1 MPTACRGL
9 KETESIEWLQ
19 PRPGRVPTSPPRQK
33 KVRINMKAIRQLI
46 QKSENMSPCMKKQ
59 SQINSI
65 TKRISSGR
73 KSRFLATWQMLHR
86 VVAMLVL
93 AMTFSGM
100 WATSYVFIYNG
111 NNYLGIDANGN
122 IKNYTTFNAA
132 YCVWT
137 CYNGANE
144 ATLNAENPY
153 ALRITYNGNTWYMY
167 SSDPTSGTAGA
178 TITTSTT
185 AQNTWRLTD
194 NRLNFRPPTWTRD
207 RFAYYRSGWRT
218 SNTGKANNNN
228 GYLSNNG
235 GTDYRATAYAGTNH
249 PETGGITITANPTTI
264 ENVNGTSSL
273 QTTFTNYIQPYVTFN
288 FNGGNHNVYGNAD
301 HGNTT
306 PTPLYSLDGC
316 THSWTMENA
325 ETNATINDNGAYA
338 AGLTYSSA
346 STTERVVTVKL
357 TVSNADYNF
366 NQEAT
371 TTVTLARA
379 VTNITSLNQITNQN
393 GSYKLVA
400 DVNASGSTMI
410 ENFNGYFDGDFHVI
424 TGLTHPIFNNL
435 NGAEVKNVIVD
446 HVNIYRDG
454 DAGAIA
460 CQARGNSRIYN
471 CGVLST
477 GSTFEFDKSV
487 SGNTST
493 IETTGN
499 GVSVG
504 GIVGAIFNNTRVAN
518 CFSYADVSATGGN
531 NPHASGIVGW
541 ADNWVNSN
549 NYVTNGTNCFVVN
562 CMFYGNLTGGQRSPI
577 VYVNGFNN
585 TYTTWSYFRY
595 KSIPDVTGLN
605 QNGALA
611 AQEDMWLKRFK
622 FFQSAVTNHRDM
634 AAVYIFND
642 ANHINEIAQWYID
655 ESIAPWPILRKAGP
669 QKSVLERT
677 IPNTGNANEGNLITN
692 GKRLLSSED
701 GTTVLDDDVTQRYNM
716 NVGSDGMLHVNFD
729 ISGTGVA
736 SGGQTYSV
744 DLPITDMDFA
754 HYDYTWGKV
763 VLPFANE
770 FEGWTPNYEYICTGW
785 EITSVTGGTAGT
797 LTDYNFADRNCTAKD
812 IYDATNNPIIFAQG
826 GNWIVPYGVTS
837 INVKAHFAK
846 AYYLSDPNYDCSGNG
861 GNAIGGTRPTTY
873 HGRTVYTS
881 VANAWN
887 AMADKTLPHDQAL
900 VLVGNYHYNSNQ
912 SGNYTKKGCTI
923 MSIDEDKD
931 QQPDFGWY
939 NSDGNFRANW
949 MPMRWDFIALYGFN
963 MVQTNTAPPGIAIPI
978 AKGWLEFTETTICR
992 TYEFESNDANRANN
1006 DDNHSRNA
1014 WIINGGYFQQIVR
1027 AYTGD
1032 NANKLSYMKVGGNA
1046 YIKEFFHGNH
1056 SGTTLKFTLRP
1067 IIVTGGEIAQ
1077 CFLTGMGNKNEITAT
1092 DNNVRFYCAGGKID
1106 KYLSVYNGY
1115 PVVDATM
1122 KVDHARIGRF
1132 FGGGTSPKAQLS
1144 GNINVTMDNSYVDF
1158 FCGGPEFGDMGI
1170 GKTVTV
1176 STTGSIFG
1184 EYYGAGFGGTALT
1197 RITNGDGQKTPFG
1210 VSGRSRLNYNEGE
1223 GGFEVSYEME
1233 AILDGG
1239 GNSLYRYYD
1248 YRADLSMA
1256 TVGPTTTTA
1265 EKCLFLSN
1273 FYGGGCQGKVNG
1285 TINSSLTNCD
1295 VVENA
1300 FGGGYKAAAT
1310 TIDVYPT
1317 GGNTWQVWDGTY
1329 KAYSD
1334 PVYPTPEVFTWQHGN
1349 NNRADDAANI
1359 LYTTADMTQMGRVT
1373 GNITITINGGTIGKN
1388 VYGGGNESPSDKQT
1402 NVTITGGAQ
1411 ITGDVYGGANKANVG
1426 DATIVDILAGTVGN
1440 VFGANNVSGTKSGTV
1455 TVNINQAAEKTVTIN
1470 NNVYGGGNLADYTG
1484 NPLVN
1489 MMNGTVNGSVFGG
1502 GLSAKVTG
1510 NTDVEVTGGNVNDAV
1525 YGGGALADV
1534 TGNTTVNLLNGTVN
1548 NVYGGGLGRDA
1559 VAADAEHGI
1568 AAADAVE
1575 AIVGGNTNITLN
1587 GSVVKGSIFGCNN
1600 VNGTPKGHAKV
1611 LITATTANPDSVS
1624 NPNAYHVTAV
1634 YGGGNQ
1640 AAYIPTNTN
1649 EYAEVV
1655 VEGCDNS
1662 IRYVYGGGNAAS
1674 TPKTQVTING
1684 GTIFNVFGGGN
1695 GKTETGA
1702 AIENPGADVGY
1713 LDWLQDEA
1721 HKYGEGTTNVNI
1733 YGGTIT
1739 SVFGGSNTKGNIRV
1753 QSNVKLDEQG
1763 GCSFQVGD
1771 VYGAGN
1777 EAEMYGNGNLIIGCI
1792 PGLKEIYGGAKNADI
1807 NGDIHLIISNGRFNR
1822 VFGGNN
1828 IGGCINGS
1836 IKVTIDETGCD
1847 PVIIDELYG
1856 CGNNAAYSVYGYN
1869 EDGTVKTSGENPE
1882 PDPEVNIISFTH
1894 IGKVFGGGYG
1904 AGAVVAG
1911 NPTVNINVIPG
1922 EHAEEDD
1929 GTYLDEH
1936 KLGSIGTV
1944 FGGGNA
1950 ANVVGNTNVNI
1961 GTVDTNAHIA
1971 KEGDSDIDT
1980 SPKAVGANITGNVY
1994 GGGNAADVT
2003 GKTNVVVGQPKTT
2016 PVTP

>member
-1 MPTACRGL
+1 MKL
-9 KETESIEWLQ
+9 FSIQ
-19 PRPGRVPTSPPRQK
+19 
-33 KVRINMKAIRQLI
+33 N
-46 QKSENMSPCMKKQ
+46 CQ
-59 SQINSI
+59 SQTHPSAQAL
-65 TKRISSGR
+65 RLLALVVLLLSLGISTAR
-73 KSRFLATWQMLHR
+73 AEK
-86 VVAMLVL
+86 
-93 AMTFSGM
+93 
-100 WATSYVFIYNG
+100 YVFISNG
-111 NNYLGIDANGN
+111 NYLGIDANGN
-122 IKNYTTFNAA
+122 ITNYTTFNAA

-137 CYNGANE
+137 CYKGANE
-144 ATLNAENPY
+144 A
-153 ALRITYNGNTWYMY
+153 ALGTNNDNLCSLKNGNYY
-167 SSDPTSGTAGA
+167 LNGSTSNGTAVSR
-178 TITTSTT
+178 STGVV
-185 AQNTWRLTD
+185 NNWRTD
-194 NRLNFRPPTWTRD
+194 GNGYLR
-207 RFAYYRSGWRT
+207 YRSGNTNYYLYYRGGSWRT
-218 SNTGKANNNN
+218 SNQGNQNNNN
-228 GYLSNNG
+228 AYSYDR
-235 GTDYRATAYAGTNH
+235 TDYRAIAYVGTDH
-249 PETGGITITANPTTI
+249 PATGGIAITANPATI
-264 ENVNGTSSL
+264 ENVNGTSNL
-273 QTTFTNYIQPYVTFN
+273 QTTFNTYTQPYVTFN
-288 FNGGNHNVYGNAD
+288 FGGGVHNVYGNDD

-306 PTPLYSLDGC
+306 PPPLYSLDG
-316 THSWTMENA
+316 TYSWTMENA
-325 ETNATINDNGAYA
+325 GSNAVLNANPNIWWTNV
-338 AGLTYSSA
+338 TYSTFSA
-346 STTERVVTVKL
+346 TDRVVTVKL
-357 TVSNADYNF
+357 TVSNAAYNF

-379 VTNITSLNQITNQN
+379 VTNITSLNQITNPN

-424 TGLTHPIFNNL
+424 TGLTHPIFNTL

-446 HVNIYRDG
+446 HVNISRNG

-460 CQARGNSRIYN
+460 CQAYGNSRIYN

-493 IETTGN
+493 IKTTGN

-504 GIVGAIFNNTRVAN
+504 GIVGAIFDNTRVAN

-541 ADNWVNSN
+541 ANNWVNSN

-577 VYVNGFNN
+577 VYVNGFND

-595 KSIPDVTGLN
+595 KSIPNVTGLN

-642 ANHINEIAQWYID
+642 ASRINEIAQWYID
-655 ESIAPWPILRKAGP
+655 ESIAPWPILRNAGP

-701 GTTVLDDDVTQRYNM
+701 GTTVLDADVTQRYNM
-716 NVGSDGMLHVNFD
+716 NVGSNGMLHVNFD

-744 DLPITDMDFA
+744 ELPITDMDFA

-785 EITSVTGGTAGT
+785 EITSVTGGTAGR

-812 IYDATNNPIIFAQG
+812 IYHATNNPIIFAQG

-837 INVKAHFAK
+837 VNIKAHFAK
-846 AYYLSDPNYDCSGNG
+846 AYYLADANYDCQGG
-861 GNAIGGTRPTTY
+861 GNDGFGGTRPNTY

-912 SGNYTKKGCTI
+912 SGNYTNKGCTI

-931 QQPDFGWY
+931 QQPDYGWY
-939 NSDGNFRANW
+939 ASVNSYRADW

-1027 AYTGD
+1027 AYTGN
-1032 NANKLSYMKVGGNA
+1032 NADKLSYMKVGGNA

-1132 FGGGTSPKAQLS
+1132 FGGGMSPKAQLS

-1158 FCGGPEFGDMGI
+1158 FCGGPEFGDMGN

-1210 VSGRSRLNYNEGE
+1210 VSGRSRLNYNAGE

-1256 TVGPTTTTA
+1256 TVGLTTTTA

-1349 NNRADDAANI
+1349 NNTSDDSRNI

-1373 GNITITINGGTIGKN
+1373 GAISITVNGGAVGKN
-1388 VYGGGNESPSDKQT
+1388 VYGGGNESPSDDAATVLIK
-1402 NVTITGGAQ
+1402 GGAH
-1411 ITGDVYGGANKANVG
+1411 VG
-1426 DATIVDILAGTVGN
+1426 QD
-1440 VFGANNVSGTKSGTV
+1440 
-1455 TVNINQAAEKTVTIN
+1455 
-1470 NNVYGGGNLADYTG
+1470 
-1484 NPLVN
+1484 
-1489 MMNGTVNGSVFGG
+1489 VFGG
-1502 GLSAKVTG
+1502 GNIASVGKSVT
-1510 NTDVEVTGGNVNDAV
+1510 VTLGDGEIADASNVAGSI
-1525 YGGGALADV
+1525 YGGGALAN
-1534 TGNTTVNLLNGTVN
+1534 TNTTSGNTTVNLFGGSVTD
-1548 NVYGGGLGRDA
+1548 VYGGALGNA
-1559 VAADAEHGI
+1559 STAAYVYGPI
-1568 AAADAVE
+1568 TVNLGNNGTNSTMSS
-1575 AIVGGNTNITLN
+1575 IVN
-1587 GSVVKGSIFGCNN
+1587 GSIFGCNN
-1600 VNGTPKGHAKV
+1600 VNGTPKNS
-1611 LITATTANPDSVS
+1611 TTVNIYKTTPRADQASDEYAV
-1624 NPNAYHVTAV
+1624 PNV

-1640 AAYIPTNTN
+1640 ADYTPDNANNHSTLVHVY
-1649 EYAEVV
+1649 
-1655 VEGCDNS
+1655 GCDNS
-1662 IRYVYGGGNAAS
+1662 IQNLYGGGNAAC
-1674 TPKTQVTING
+1674 TPANHLIVEG
-1684 GTIFNVFGGGN
+1684 GTFDYVFGGGN
-1695 GKTETGA
+1695 GAGVG
-1702 AIENPGADVGY
+1702 NPGANVGY
-1713 LDWLQDEA
+1713 HHYADNDPAPHTSAQ
-1721 HKYGEGTTNVNI
+1721 YGTGVAATEI
-1733 YGGTIT
+1733 KGGIIHNL
-1739 SVFGGSNTKGNIRV
+1739 FGGSNTKGNIRQTALSTIAEGEGSTCNLV
-1753 QSNVKLDEQG
+1753 IDE
-1763 GCSFQVGD
+1763 
-1771 VYGAGN
+1771 VYGGGN
-1777 EAEMYGNGNLIIGCI
+1777 EAYMDGDIVLDLHCNQGFKAL
-1792 PGLKEIYGGAKNADI
+1792 YGGAKAANINKDI
-1807 NGDIHLIISNGRFNR
+1807 NLTITSGDFGRI
-1822 VFGGNN
+1822 FGGNN
-1828 IGGCINGS
+1828 MSGTINGS
-1836 IKVTIDETGCD
+1836 ITVNIEETGCY
-1847 PVIIDELYG
+1847 PIRIGELYG
-1856 CGNNAAYSVYGYN
+1856 GGNQAAYSTPAGKR
-1869 EDGTVKTSGENPE
+1869 GPTI
-1882 PDPEVNIISFTH
+1882 NIISCTE

-1904 AGAVVAG
+1904 EDATVTGD
-1911 NPTVNINVIPG
+1911 TYVNINMIKGAASKQEEPSTSVGTIG
-1922 EHAEEDD
+1922 EVYGGGYGAPLVGNTHVNI
-1929 GTYLDEH
+1929 GTKSQVTLQSLTTDKVKTVEGVHIGDVELHLYGETFT
-1936 KLGSIGTV
+1936 GTGTV
-1944 FGGGNA
+1944 FGGGFGEDA
-1950 ANVVGNTNVNI
+1950 ILTGDTHVDIRGNYTR
-1961 GTVDTNAHIA
+1961 
-1971 KEGDSDIDT
+1971 IDH
-1980 SPKAVGANITGNVY
+1980 NVY
-1994 GGGNAADVT
+1994 GGGNGAKVT
-2003 GKTNVVVGQPKTT
+2003 GNTDIIIGEDPE
-2016 PVTP
+2016 

>member
-1 MPTACRGL
+1 MHSNTMHNMNHINL
-9 KETESIEWLQ
+9 FNQIE
-19 PRPGRVPTSPPRQK
+19 
-33 KVRINMKAIRQLI
+33 
-46 QKSENMSPCMKKQ
+46 
-59 SQINSI
+59 
-65 TKRISSGR
+65 SSGR
-73 KSRFLATWQMLHR
+73 NSRFLAMQQLLHR
-86 VVAMLVL
+86 VVTMLML
-93 AMTFSGM
+93 AFVCAGA
-100 WATSYVFIYNG
+100 WATDYVFVYNG
-111 NNYLGIDANGN
+111 NYLGIDANGN
-122 IKNYTTFNAA
+122 IKNYTTFDPAN
-132 YCVWT
+132 CVWT

-144 ATLNAENPY
+144 ATLNANNPY
-153 ALRITYNGNTWYMY
+153 TLRITYNGNTRYMY
-167 SSDPTSGTAGA
+167 SSDPTNGTAGA
-178 TITTSTT
+178 TITTSST

-194 NRLNFRPPTWTRD
+194 NRLNFRPDTWSNN
-207 RFAYYRSGWRT
+207 RFAYYRNGWRT
-218 SNTGKANNNN
+218 SNSGKKNDNTG
-228 GYLSNNG
+228 YQSNDG
-235 GTDYRATAYAGTNH
+235 RTDYRATAYAGTNH
-249 PETGGITITANPTTI
+249 PATGGITITANPTTI
-264 ENVNGTSSL
+264 EDVNGTSNL

-306 PTPLYSLDGC
+306 PTPLYSLNGG

-325 ETNATINDNGAYA
+325 GTNATINDYGAYA

-371 TTVTLARA
+371 TTVTLAQA
-379 VTNITSLNQITNQN
+379 VTNITSLSQITNQN
-393 GSYKLVA
+393 GSYKLVE
-400 DVNASGSTMI
+400 DVDASGSTMI
-410 ENFNGYFDGDFHVI
+410 ENFNGYFDGNFHVI
-424 TGLTHPIFNNL
+424 SNLTHPIFNNL

-446 HVNIYRDG
+446 HVDISRDG

-460 CQARGNSRIYN
+460 CQAHGNSRIYN

-493 IETTGN
+493 IKTTGN

-541 ADNWVNSN
+541 ADNWVSSN

-562 CMFYGNLTGGQRSPI
+562 CMFYGNLTGGLRSPI
-577 VYVNGFNN
+577 VFVNGFND

-642 ANHINEIAQWYID
+642 ASRINEIAQWYID

-677 IPNTGNANEGNLITN
+677 IPNTGRANEGNLITN
-692 GKRLLSSED
+692 GKMLADED
-701 GTTVLDDDVTQRYNM
+701 GNTLDADVTQRYNM
-716 NVGSDGMLHVNFD
+716 NVGTNGMLRVNFD

-785 EITSVTGGTAGT
+785 EITSVTGGTEGT

-912 SGNYTKKGCTI
+912 AGNYTKKGCTI

-1027 AYTGD
+1027 AYTGN
-1032 NANKLSYMKVGGNA
+1032 NADKLSYMKVGGNA

-1077 CFLTGMGNKNEITAT
+1077 CFLTGMGNKDEITAT
-1092 DNNVRFYCAGGKID
+1092 NNNVRFYCAGGKID

-1158 FCGGPEFGDMGI
+1158 FCGGPEFGDMGN

-1210 VSGRSRLNYNEGE
+1210 VSGRSRLNYNAGE

-1349 NNRADDAANI
+1349 NNRADDDANI

-1440 VFGANNVSGTKSGTV
+1440 VFGANNVSGTKSGKV
-1455 TVNINQAAEKTVTIN
+1455 TVNINQAAEKTVIIN
-1470 NNVYGGGNLADYTG
+1470 NNVYGGGNQANYTG

-1489 MMNGTVNGSVFGG
+1489 MINGTVNGSVFGG

-1510 NTDVEVTGGNVNDAV
+1510 DTDVEVTGGNVITAV

-1534 TGNTTVNLLNGTVN
+1534 TGNTTVNLFGGTVN
-1548 NVYGGGLGRDA
+1548 DVYGGGLGRL
-1559 VAADAEHGI
+1559 ADTENSI
-1568 AAADAVE
+1568 EAVE
-1575 AIVGGNTNITLN
+1575 ALVGGDTNVTLGKSITTGETTTKT
-1587 GSVVKGSIFGCNN
+1587 GSIVNGSIFGCNN
-1600 VNGTPKGHAKV
+1600 LNGTPKGHVKV
-1611 LITATTANPDSVS
+1611 TIVKTTPRAEQESGDYDV
-1624 NPNAYHVTAV
+1624 YAV
-1634 YGGGNQ
+1634 YGGGNK
-1640 AAYIPTNTN
+1640 AAYIPTSDTDF
-1649 EYAEVV
+1649 AEVEV
-1655 VEGCDNS
+1655 LDCDNV
-1662 IRYVYGGGNAAS
+1662 IKYVYGGGNAAS
-1674 TPKTQVTING
+1674 SPATQVTING

-1695 GKTETGA
+1695 GAGEG
-1702 AIENPGADVGY
+1702 NPGADIGY
-1713 LDWLQDEA
+1713 KDFKKDSDHA
-1721 HKYGEGTTNVNI
+1721 YGPGTTTVNI
-1733 YGGTIT
+1733 YGGVIET
-1739 SVFGGSNTKGNIRV
+1739 VFGGSNTLGNIRE
-1753 QSNVKLDEQG
+1753 SANVNLDDH
-1763 GCSFQVGD
+1763 QVCD
-1771 VYGAGN
+1771 FDVKSVYGAGN

-1807 NGDIHLIISNGRFNR
+1807 YGDVSLTIRNGKFEKA
-1822 VFGGNN
+1822 FGGNN
-1828 IGGCINGS
+1828 LGGKINGT
-1836 IKVTIDETGCD
+1836 VTVNIEETGCRQ
-1847 PVIIDELYG
+1847 IEIDELYG
-1856 CGNNAAYSVYGYN
+1856 GGNLADYTA
-1869 EDGTVKTSGENPE
+1869 PE
-1882 PDPEVNIISFTH
+1882 GNTNYPEVNVISATK
-1894 IGKVFGGGYG
+1894 IGQIFGGGRG
-1904 AGAVVAG
+1904 EATGENAGKGKVTG
-1911 NPTVNINVIPG
+1911 NPHVNINMIHGYLYKTTEQPLGTIG
-1922 EHAEEDD
+1922 E
-1929 GTYLDEH
+1929 
-1936 KLGSIGTV
+1936 V

-1950 ANVVGNTNVNI
+1950 ADVDGDTYVKI
-1961 GTVDTNAHIA
+1961 GTEESVTHVSIAESEAHHTENVI
-1971 KEGDSDIDT
+1971 
-1980 SPKAVGANITGNVY
+1980 GANITGNVY
-1994 GGGNAADVT
+1994 GGGNQANVT
-2003 GKTNVVVGQPKTT
+2003 GKTY
-2016 PVTP
+2016 VTIGRKNL

>member
-1 MPTACRGL
+1 
-9 KETESIEWLQ
+9 
-19 PRPGRVPTSPPRQK
+19 
-33 KVRINMKAIRQLI
+33 
-46 QKSENMSPCMKKQ
+46 
-59 SQINSI
+59 
-65 TKRISSGR
+65 
-73 KSRFLATWQMLHR
+73 MLHR
-86 VVAMLVL
+86 VVAMLIL

-111 NNYLGIDANGN
+111 NYLGINASGN
-122 IKNYTTFNAA
+122 IENYSTFNAA

-144 ATLNAENPY
+144 AALNANNPY

-167 SSDPTSGTAGA
+167 SSDPTNGTAGA

-194 NRLNFRPPTWTRD
+194 NRLNFRPATWTNN

-218 SNTGKANNNN
+218 SNTGQANNNN

-235 GTDYRATAYAGTNH
+235 RTDYRATAYAGTNH
-249 PETGGITITANPTTI
+249 PATGGIKITANPTTI
-264 ENVNGTSSL
+264 EDVNGRSSL

-306 PTPLYSLDGC
+306 PTPLYDLNGS

-325 ETNATINDNGAYA
+325 GTYATIDDYGAYA

-357 TVSNADYNF
+357 TVSNAAYNF

-379 VTNITSLNQITNQN
+379 VTNITSLSQITDPN
-393 GSYKLVA
+393 GTYKLVE
-400 DVNASGSTMI
+400 DVDASSSTMI
-410 ENFNGYFDGDFHVI
+410 ENFNGYFDGNFHVI
-424 TGLTHPIFNNL
+424 SNLTHPIFGTL

-446 HVNIYRDG
+446 NVNISRDG

-460 CQARGNSRIYN
+460 CQANGNSRIYN

-549 NYVTNGTNCFVVN
+549 NSVTNGTNCFVVN

-595 KSIPDVTGLN
+595 KSIPNVTGLN
-605 QNGALA
+605 QNGAMA

-642 ANHINEIAQWYID
+642 ANRINEIAQWYID

-669 QKSVLERT
+669 QKSILNRT

-701 GTTVLDDDVTQRYNM
+701 GTTVLDADVTQRYNM
-716 NVGSDGMLHVNFD
+716 NVGSNGMLHVNFD
-729 ISGTGVA
+729 ISGIGVA

-744 DLPITDMDFA
+744 ELPITDMDFA

-785 EITSVTGGTAGT
+785 EITSVTGGTVGT

-812 IYDATNNPIIFAQG
+812 IYNATNNPIIFAQG

-837 INVKAHFAK
+837 IDVKAHFAK

-873 HGRTVYTS
+873 HGRTVYTT
-881 VANAWN
+881 VQNAWG
-887 AMADKTLPHDQAL
+887 AMENKTLPHDQAL

-912 SGNYTKKGCTI
+912 SGNYTNKGCTI

-939 NSDGNFRANW
+939 NSDGNYRANW

-963 MVQTNTAPPGIAIPI
+963 MVQTNTAPPGIAIPVTV
-978 AKGWLEFTETTICR
+978 GWLEFTETTICR
-992 TYEFESNDANRANN
+992 TYEFESNDGSRTNN

-1014 WIINGGYFQQIVR
+1014 WIINGCYFQQMVR
-1027 AYTGD
+1027 TFIAD
-1032 NANKLSYMKVGGNA
+1032 ANKLSYMKVGGSA
-1046 YIKEFFHGNH
+1046 YIKEFFYGNH
-1056 SGTTLKFTLRP
+1056 SGTNYKFTLRP
-1067 IIVTGGEIAQ
+1067 VIITGGEIAQ
-1077 CFLTGMGNKNEITAT
+1077 CFLTGMGNKNEITT
-1092 DNNVRFYCAGGKID
+1092 TNNNVRFYCAGGKID

-1158 FCGGPEFGDMGI
+1158 FCGGPEFGDMGN

-1210 VSGRSRLNYNEGE
+1210 VSGRSRLNYNAGE

-1233 AILDGG
+1233 ALLNGG
-1239 GNSLYRYYD
+1239 GDELYRYYD

-1334 PVYPTPEVFTWQHGN
+1334 PIYPTPEIFTWQHGN
-1349 NNRADDAANI
+1349 NNRADDDANI

-1411 ITGDVYGGANKANVG
+1411 ITGDVYGGANMANVG

-1455 TVNINQAAEKTVTIN
+1455 TVNINQAAEKTVIIN

-1484 NPLVN
+1484 DPLVN

-1611 LITATTANPDSVS
+1611 LITTTTANPDSVS

-1640 AAYIPTNTN
+1640 AAYIPTNTD

-1662 IRYVYGGGNAAS
+1662 LRYVYGGGNAAS

-1695 GKTETGA
+1695 GAGA
-1702 AIENPGADVGY
+1702 GNPGADVGY

-1733 YGGTIT
+1733 YGGIIT
-1739 SVFGGSNTKGNIRV
+1739 SVFGGSNTKGNIRTA
-1753 QSNVKLDEQG
+1753 SNVNLDDHG
-1763 GCSFQVGD
+1763 VCTFQVGD

-1792 PGLKEIYGGAKNADI
+1792 PGLDEIYGGAKNADI
-1807 NGDIHLIISNGRFNR
+1807 HGNVSLTITNGEFGK

-1828 IGGCINGS
+1828 LGGNIAGS
-1836 IKVTIDETGCD
+1836 ITVHIEETGCR
-1847 PVIIDELYG
+1847 PIKIGELYG
-1856 CGNNAAYSVYGYN
+1856 GGNLAAYTAP
-1869 EDGTVKTSGENPE
+1869 EEKTMY
-1882 PDPEVNIISFTH
+1882 PEVNIKSFT
-1894 IGKVFGGGYG
+1894 
-1904 AGAVVAG
+1904 
-1911 NPTVNINVIPG
+1911 T
-1922 EHAEEDD
+1922 
-1929 GTYLDEH
+1929 
-1936 KLGSIGTV
+1936 IGTV
-1944 FGGGNA
+1944 FGGGLGMTDAQIEAATHDDMVAAAKKLGKTDEQIAALSDADLKALAKTYFKSRGVIKGNPHVNIGLVEGKFANGGTYETIDFPAISNKWGNKLGTIGEVFGGGNA
-1950 ANVVGNTNVNI
+1950 SDVAGDTYVNI
-1961 GTVDTNAHIA
+1961 GTLETVTLTTGENREPQPM
-1971 KEGDSDIDT
+1971 KG
-1980 SPKAVGANITGNVY
+1980 VNISGNVY
-1994 GGGNAADVT
+1994 GGGNAAHVT
-2003 GKTNVVVGQPKTT
+2003 GKTHVQVGRPKD
-2016 PVTP
+2016 